1 MQGAISTSRSW
12 LATLAIGLLLLAIWQ
27 ALASAGGG
35 SAPVELSDY
44 DKLMGKSPG
53 VSVERSAIPTPIDVF
68 KRAGELFA
76 DPFRRNGENDL
87 GIAWHL
93 LDSLRRV
100 FSGYALA
107 VLVGVPLGFLLGL
120 VPWLGQALNPFI
132 QLLRPVSPMA
142 WMPLALYTL
151 KDSGASAIFIIF
163 ICSIWPILIN
173 TLYSTAS
180 VRQDWTNVGRVIGL
194 TPLERARKIVFPA
207 AVPMIL
213 TGMRISIGIAWLVI
227 VAAEMVVGQ
236 SGIGFFVWNEWNN
249 LQISSIIVAI
259 VMIGVVGLVLD
270 QLLGAL
276 MKHLSFRE

>member
-1 MQGAISTSRSW
+1 
-12 LATLAIGLLLLAIWQ
+12 
-27 ALASAGGG
+27 
-35 SAPVELSDY
+35 
-44 DKLMGKSPG
+44 
-53 VSVERSAIPTPIDVF
+53 
-68 KRAGELFA
+68 
-76 DPFRRNGENDL
+76 
-87 GIAWHL
+87 
-93 LDSLRRV
+93 
-100 FSGYALA
+100 
-107 VLVGVPLGFLLGL
+107 
-120 VPWLGQALNPFI
+120 
-132 QLLRPVSPMA
+132 MA

-194 TPLERARKIVFPA
+194 TPLESARKIVFPA

-276 MKHLSFRE
+276 MKQLSFRE

>member
-1 MQGAISTSRSW
+1 MQGAISASRSW
-12 LATLAIGLLLLAIWQ
+12 LATLAIGLLLLAVWQ
-27 ALASAGGG
+27 ALASSGGA
-35 SAPVELSDY
+35 STPAEISDY
-44 DKLMGKSPG
+44 DKLMGKTPG
-53 VSVERSAIPTPIDVF
+53 ASVERSAIPTPVEVF
-68 KRAGELFA
+68 KRARELFA

-120 VPWLGQALNPFI
+120 VPWLGRALNPFI

-151 KDSGASAIFIIF
+151 KDSGTSAIFIIF

-194 TPLERARKIVFPA
+194 TPMERARKIVFPA